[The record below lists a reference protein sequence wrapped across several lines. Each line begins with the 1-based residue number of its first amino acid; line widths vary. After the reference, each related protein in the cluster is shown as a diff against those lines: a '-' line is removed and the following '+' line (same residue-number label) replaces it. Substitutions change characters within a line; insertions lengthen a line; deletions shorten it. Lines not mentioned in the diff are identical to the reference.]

1 MKRTLHMNPQA
12 ASIGNIRHLAFII
25 TYGALAFNE
34 AFSPNYGDCA
44 DAVSCICLLD
54 TSAPTNAPTPPT
66 EAPTHAPTNAPTTP
80 FIRIATGTCAN
91 SGNYQIDS
99 KAQCEAA
106 AMGLGLSD
114 TVVGG
119 WEAINRP
126 AGCIYDGTVLKF
138 NSQTS
143 SLRNCGDDGYDCAC
157 MATTHAPTK
166 APTEAPTKAPTQ
178 APTLAPTTK
187 TPTQAPTSGDFIRI
201 YDGTC
206 TESGYDQITSA
217 LQCEAAANGLGL
229 AATVTMDRTKQVHNG
244 IRTMGQGIVEDRQYP
259 TQWRPVGCYREG
271 AVFRFNNY
279 VPNKLWTAEQGYFYA
294 VNISV

>member
-1 MKRTLHMNPQA
+1 
-12 ASIGNIRHLAFII
+12 
-25 TYGALAFNE
+25 
-34 AFSPNYGDCA
+34 
-44 DAVSCICLLD
+44 
-54 TSAPTNAPTPPT
+54 
-66 EAPTHAPTNAPTTP
+66 
-80 FIRIATGTCAN
+80 
-91 SGNYQIDS
+91 
-99 KAQCEAA
+99 
-106 AMGLGLSD
+106 MGLGLSD

-279 VPNKLWTAEQGYFYA
+279 VPNKLWTAEQEISFLKRDSFRCDGGVDQYVQYCICLVTTNEPTAAPTSYQA
-294 VNISV
+294 VGGFIRIETGTCTDSGNRQIATTAECEAAAIELGLSDTVVGSRYTETAAIYSQKLQQFT